1 MKRAGSGGRFMIASI
16 RRGPGAVIIAIA
28 LFLATEAF
36 TPASANTTLSV
47 GKASA
52 TSDAIIP
59 VNVGDELGIFKKHGL
74 DLKIIDFG
82 GGSKMAQAMAA
93 GAIDIGDGAGTEMAF
108 VAKGA
113 PMIAVCES
121 TAPAPFLGVGVP
133 WDSPIKSLAD
143 LKGKIV
149 GVSSPGSFSDWSGH
163 ELARKEGWGENGVTT
178 VAIGGG
184 TAPVLA
190 ALRTHQV
197 DAVIGNTSVF
207 LAFEETK
214 NGRLIAPVSSYE
226 GNVASG
232 ALYASNRLVAS
243 NSDAIRAF
251 LAAWI
256 ETVDYMRA
264 HKAETVKIE
273 SSINQFDENVM
284 SREYDLTIGMF
295 TKDCR
300 FDPDSVATL
309 KRSFRETKLVEGEPD
324 MSKLYT
330 EAYLPK

>member
-1 MKRAGSGGRFMIASI
+1 VAVFAAGAA
-16 RRGPGAVIIAIA
+16 PVPVTAQTA
-28 LFLATEAF
+28 LT
-36 TPASANTTLSV
+36 V

-52 TSDAIIP
+52 TSDALTP
-59 VNVGDELGIFKKHGL
+59 VNVGDQLGIFAKHGL
-74 DLKIIDFG
+74 ALKTIDFG

-93 GAIDIGDGAGTEMAF
+93 GAIDIGNGAGTEMAF

-113 PMIAVCES
+113 PMIAVCEN

-133 WDSPIKSLAD
+133 WDSPIRALED
-143 LKGKIV
+143 LKGKVI

-163 ELARKEGWGENGVTT
+163 ELARKEGWGENGVKT
-178 VAIGGG
+178 VSIGGG
-184 TAPVLA
+184 PAPAMA

-197 DAVIGNTSVF
+197 DAAIGNTGQF

-214 NGRLIAPVSSYE
+214 DGRLIAPVSTFE

-232 ALYASNRLVAS
+232 AIFASDQLIAKNP
-243 NSDAIRAF
+243 DAIRAF
-251 LAAWI
+251 LAGWI
-256 ETVDYMRA
+256 ETIDYMRS

-273 SSINQFDENVM
+273 SALNHFSESVM

-300 FDPDSVATL
+300 FDAESLATL
-309 KRSFRETKLVEGEPD
+309 KRSFGEMKLIEGEPD

-330 EAYLPK
+330 DAYLAR

>member
-1 MKRAGSGGRFMIASI
+1 MTPQRPAPFAAI
-16 RRGPGAVIIAIA
+16 VAIA
-28 LFLATEAF
+28 LFIAA
-36 TPASANTTLSV
+36 PASAADATLTV
-47 GKASA
+47 GKANQV
-52 TSDAIIP
+52 SDAIIP
-59 VNVGDELGIFKKHGL
+59 VNVGDKLGIFKKHGL
-74 DLKIIDFG
+74 DLTITDFG
-82 GGSKMAQAMAA
+82 GGSKMVQAMAA
-93 GAIDIGDGAGTEMAF
+93 GAIDIGDGAGSEMAF

-113 PMIAVCES
+113 PMLAVCES
-121 TAPAPFLGVGVP
+121 TAPAPFLGIGVP

-143 LKGKIV
+143 LKGKII

-163 ELARKEGWGENGVTT
+163 ELSRKEGWGENGVKT

-184 TAPVLA
+184 PGPALA
-190 ALRTHQV
+190 ALRTHEV
-197 DAVIGNTSVF
+197 DAVIGNTSQF

-214 NGRLIAPVSSYE
+214 DGRLLAPVSTFE

-232 ALYASNRLVAS
+232 ALFASNQLMAKDP
-243 NSDAIRAF
+243 DAIRAF
-251 LAAWI
+251 LAAWM

-273 SSINQFDENVM
+273 SVLNHFDETVM
-284 SREYDLTIGMF
+284 ARQYDFVIGMY

-300 FDPDSVATL
+300 FDAESLATL
-309 KRSFRETKLVEGEPD
+309 KRSFGEMKLIEGEPD

>member
-1 MKRAGSGGRFMIASI
+1 M
-16 RRGPGAVIIAIA
+16 
-28 LFLATEAF
+28 
-36 TPASANTTLSV
+36 TLTV
-47 GKASA
+47 GKASPV
-52 TSDAIIP
+52 SEAIIP
-59 VNVGDELGIFKKHGL
+59 VNVGDKLGIFKKHGL
-74 DLKIIDFG
+74 DLTITDFG
-82 GGSKMAQAMAA
+82 GGGKMVQAMTA

-108 VAKGA
+108 VAKGV
-113 PMIAVCES
+113 PMIGVCES
-121 TAPAPFLGVGVP
+121 TGPAPFLGVGVP
-133 WDSPIKSLAD
+133 WDSPIRSLAD
-143 LKGKIV
+143 LKGKII

-184 TAPVLA
+184 TAPDLA
-190 ALRTHQV
+190 ALRTHQG
-197 DAVIGNTSVF
+197 DAVIGNTSLF
-207 LAFEETK
+207 LSLEETK
-214 NGRLIAPVSSYE
+214 DGRLLAPVSSWE

-232 ALYASNRLVAS
+232 ALFASNHLVAS
-243 NSDAIRAF
+243 NPDAIRAF

-273 SSINQFDENVM
+273 SGLNHFNDNVM

-295 TKDCR
+295 TKACR
-300 FDPDSVATL
+300 FDAESLSAL

-324 MSKLYT
+324 MSKLYS

>member
-1 MKRAGSGGRFMIASI
+1 MASLWHGSPVA
-16 RRGPGAVIIAIA
+16 IIAAA
-28 LFLATEAF
+28 LFVAA
-36 TPASANTTLSV
+36 PASAPAADTTLTV
-47 GKASA
+47 GKANQV
-52 TSDAIIP
+52 SDAIIP
-59 VNVGDELGIFKKHGL
+59 VNVGDKLGIFKKHGL
-74 DLKIIDFG
+74 DLVITDFG
-82 GGSKMAQAMAA
+82 GGSKMVQAMAA

-143 LKGKIV
+143 LKGKII
-149 GVSSPGSFSDWSGH
+149 GVSSPGSFSDWSAY
-163 ELARKEGWGENGVTT
+163 ELARKEGWGETGVTT
-178 VAIGGG
+178 VGVGGG

-197 DAVIGNTSVF
+197 DAVIGNTSQF

-214 NGRLIAPVSSYE
+214 DARLIAPVSSYE

-232 ALYASNRLVAS
+232 ALYASNALIAKQP
-243 NSDAIRAF
+243 DAIRAF
-251 LAAWI
+251 IAGWI
-256 ETVDYMRA
+256 ETVDYMRQ

-273 SSINQFDENVM
+273 SGVNQFDPAVM

-300 FDPDSVATL
+300 FDADSLATL
-309 KRSFRETKLVEGEPD
+309 KRSFRETKLVAGEPD
-324 MSKLYT
+324 MAKLYT